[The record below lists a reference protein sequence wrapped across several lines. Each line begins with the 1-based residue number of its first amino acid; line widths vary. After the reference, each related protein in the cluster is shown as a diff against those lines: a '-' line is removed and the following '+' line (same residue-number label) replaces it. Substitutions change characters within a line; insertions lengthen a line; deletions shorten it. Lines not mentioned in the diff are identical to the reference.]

1 MMKKITFLLALATLA
16 GCTAGGGTQQA
27 GGSITVATAANVQFA
42 MSALAQAFQSQTGIA
57 VQTVIS
63 SSGKL
68 TAQIANGAPY
78 DLLVS
83 ANMKYPEALLSNG
96 SAVPPAKVYAYGAL
110 VAWSLAGI
118 TPEPT
123 PEYLLSSDI
132 RKIAVAN
139 PKNAPYGEQGI
150 NYLEYFGYLD
160 TLQGKLVYG
169 ESIAQTNQ
177 YITTMAAEVGL
188 TAKSVVL
195 SPEMAGKG
203 QWVALPAGSYSPIA
217 QGVVIT
223 QYGADNHPE
232 ACQLFFDFL
241 FSEAAQAIF
250 GRYGY
255 DLPQGG

>member
-123 PEYLLSSDI
+123 PEYLLSSNI